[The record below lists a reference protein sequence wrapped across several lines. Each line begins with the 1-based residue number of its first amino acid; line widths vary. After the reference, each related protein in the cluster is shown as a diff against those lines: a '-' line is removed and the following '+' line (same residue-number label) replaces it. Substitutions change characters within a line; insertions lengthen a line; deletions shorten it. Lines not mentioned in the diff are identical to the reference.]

1 MFLKFDGFGSVAD
14 WVSGIGTFVAVIVSL
29 YLANHKK
36 RPKLIFKPLFNDK
49 NECELEVYN
58 PGYEPVMLNFIGDTN
73 GGNLRYLESY
83 SHFEPY
89 SRVSIKFKFKNE
101 KGTAKI
107 KITELVTG
115 YRYYLTIYLEE
126 NKVSI
131 FESYIKF
138 IKGRR
143 VYKSRK

>member
-1 MFLKFDGFGSVAD
+1 MFILSVEWGSVAD
-14 WVSGIGTFVAVIVSL
+14 WVSGIGTFAAVIVSL

-36 RPKLIFKPLFNDK
+36 RPKLIFKPLLNDK

-58 PGYEPVMLNFIGDTN
+58 PRYEPVMLNFIGDTN
-73 GGNLRYLESY
+73 GGNLHYLESY
-83 SHFEPY
+83 SHFE
-89 SRVSIKFKFKNE
+89 RHECVSVNFNE